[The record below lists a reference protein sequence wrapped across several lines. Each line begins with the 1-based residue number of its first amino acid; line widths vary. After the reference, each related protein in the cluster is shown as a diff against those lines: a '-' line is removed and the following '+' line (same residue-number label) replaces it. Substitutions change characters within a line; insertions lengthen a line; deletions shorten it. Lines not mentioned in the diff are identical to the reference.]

1 MIIWSGLGFLV
12 AILGFGSLILTEY
25 LSEIIT
31 KNDQFYQENDWVKMT
46 GMVLAAALT
55 LGLHKLLNLQ
65 KAKRVIDTETGE
77 EIVLR
82 KNHSFFFIPVKWWPA
97 AFLVIGTI
105 LMFTEPSS

>member
-12 AILGFGSLILTEY
+12 AIIGFGSLVLTEL
-25 LSEIIT
+25 LSESLT

-46 GMVLAAALT
+46 GMILAALLT

-65 KAKRVIDTETGE
+65 KAKRVIDVQTGE

-82 KNHSFFFIPVKWWPA
+82 KSHTFFFIPVKWWPLT
-97 AFLVIGTI
+97 FLILGALFMVIG
-105 LMFTEPSS
+105 PSS